1 MSFHDLIRR
10 KADGAS
16 KSPSAPKAPSST
28 PAALTGQNRAVS
40 DDLAFDPSKHSVK
53 GVLAYVEEHP
63 DEAEG
68 IYQAEASGKARS
80 SLLSALG
87 E

>member
-10 KADGAS
+10 AAEGAS
-16 KSPSAPKAPSST
+16 KSRPAPKAPSAA
-28 PAALTGQNRAVS
+28 PAPLTGQNRAVS
-40 DDLAFDPSKHSVK
+40 DDSVFDPSQHSVK
-53 GVLAYVEEHP
+53 GVLAYVEDHP